1 MPDIIVTPNVGVT
14 YSAQV
19 APTILEA
26 LGLDPRKLD
35 AVRAEGTG
43 VLPAVQLK

>member
-1 MPDIIVTPNVGVT
+1 VKAEVGT
-14 YSAQV
+14 SQV

-26 LGLDPRKLD
+26 LGLNPRGLD

-43 VLPAVQLK
+43 VLPAVPLK